1 MIGPQ
6 TYSKIVEA
14 SVDLVTDQ
22 YVQLTHETRK
32 KQRENFKDPNKY
44 IDLLNDYLVN
54 SEGLVTQSQYALA
67 EKLGISSKKFEMSE
81 EVMAKRGL
89 EGSLMGIQ
97 SMARMKLKDS
107 ITSSKE
113 VSI

>member
-1 MIGPQ
+1 MKFSFDQSKLAELSKNIQVQYLPSTDNLIGPQ

-67 EKLGISSKKFEMSE
+67 EKLGISSKKF
-81 EVMAKRGL
+81 
-89 EGSLMGIQ
+89 
-97 SMARMKLKDS
+97 
-107 ITSSKE
+107 
-113 VSI
+113 